1 MIIYILD
8 KNKIV
13 KFKLPQK
20 LEELFVINYYPEGST
35 EKVLINI
42 EQVNNDLIVKSNGS
56 VNIIEN
62 NIWSNK
68 KLEEYT
74 IISAQVAETKEN
86 IFLYYKPLVE
96 TSFLNIPLSK
106 EKILIGSSDECDI
119 IYKKNN

>member
-1 MIIYILD
+1 MIVYILD

-74 IISAQVAETKEN
+74 IISAQVAEKACQG
-86 IFLYYKPLVE
+86 V
-96 TSFLNIPLSK
+96 
-106 EKILIGSSDECDI
+106 GSDI
-119 IYKKNN
+119 